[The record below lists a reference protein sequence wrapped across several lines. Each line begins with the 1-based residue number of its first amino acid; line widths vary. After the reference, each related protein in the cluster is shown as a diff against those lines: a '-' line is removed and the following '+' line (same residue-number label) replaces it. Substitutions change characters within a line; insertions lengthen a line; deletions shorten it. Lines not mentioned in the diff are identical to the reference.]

1 MEEKLPEIYTEEV
14 QEILSKPP
22 TGIIRNG
29 ITLIGIVIILLLFG
43 SWFIKYPDKITAPI
57 KVSTSQVPASLIA
70 KISGKISHLFVE
82 NNQNVR
88 ANEILAVIENNA
100 EYSHILLLDSLMS
113 SFDVNNDVM
122 LESISTQPALL
133 LGDLQSDFSQFQKSV
148 SDYLLFKSLNLIS
161 KKITALEKQLSLTE
175 QYYKRLS
182 DQSNLQ
188 GEDLQIAQS
197 EFRRDSVLF
206 SQKVLSAA
214 EFDKSRASL
223 IQRKQSFISSR
234 TNLSSTQIQKAQLEQ
249 QIVEMQ
255 LQQEDE
261 SRQYIQN
268 IQQSQKTLSNSIN
281 IWKNTYLVQSPID
294 GIVTFTNT
302 REVNQNVTSGD
313 VVMTVV
319 PKRKSELIGTIVL
332 PMQGAGKVKKG
343 QQINIKFDNF
353 PYMEYG
359 IVKGQVK
366 SISLVTTESNYIV
379 EVAFPNGLLTN
390 YKKSLQFSQEMS
402 GTAEIIT
409 DDLRLIERFLNPIN
423 SIIRNNQ

>member
-22 TGIIRNG
+22 AGIIRNG
-29 ITLIGIVIILLLFG
+29 ISLIGIVIILLLLG

-57 KVSTSQVPASLIA
+57 KVSTTQVPASLIA
-70 KISGKISHLFVE
+70 KTNGKITHLFVY
-82 NNQNVR
+82 NNQIVKKGD
-88 ANEILAVIENNA
+88 ILAVIENNA

-113 SFDVNNDVM
+113 SFDVNNDTI
-122 LESISTQPALL
+122 LECISTQPALL
-133 LGDLQSDFSQFQKSV
+133 LGELQSDFSQFQKSV
-148 SDYLLFKSLNLIS
+148 SDYLLFRSLNLIS
-161 KKITALEKQLSLTE
+161 KKIAALQKQLSLSE

-188 GEDLQIAQS
+188 GEDLQIAQN
-197 EFRRDSVLF
+197 EFRRDSILF

-214 EFDKSRASL
+214 EYDKSRASL
-223 IQRKQSFISSR
+223 IQRKQSYMSSR
-234 TNLSSTQIQKAQLEQ
+234 TNLSSTQIQKAQIEQ
-249 QIVEMQ
+249 QIVEME
-255 LQQEDE
+255 LQQANE
-261 SRQYIQN
+261 SKQYIQN
-268 IQQSQKTLSNSIN
+268 IQLSQKTLSNSIN
-281 IWKNTYLVQSPID
+281 IWKNTYLIQSPMD
-294 GIVTFTNT
+294 GKVTFTNT
-302 REVNQNVTSGD
+302 REVNQNMASGD

-319 PKRKSELIGTIVL
+319 PEKKSELVGTIVL
-332 PMQGAGKVKKG
+332 PMQGAGKVRQG
-343 QQINIKFDNF
+343 QQINIRFDNF

-359 IVKGQVK
+359 TVKGQVK

-409 DDLRLIERFLNPIN
+409 DDLRLIERFLNPIK
-423 SIIRNNQ
+423 SILKNQ

>member
-14 QEILSKPP
+14 HDILSKPP
-22 TGIIRNG
+22 SGIIRSG

-43 SWFIKYPDKITAPI
+43 SWFIKYPDKVTAPV
-57 KVSTSQVPASLIA
+57 KVSTSNVPASLVA
-70 KISGKISHLFVE
+70 KTSGKITHLFVV
-82 NNQNVR
+82 NNQNVS

-100 EYSHILLLDSLMS
+100 EYSHILLLDSLLS
-113 SFDVNNDVM
+113 SFDVNNDTM
-122 LESISTQPALL
+122 LESISMQPALL

-161 KKITALEKQLSLTE
+161 KKIAALQKQLSLTE
-175 QYYKRLS
+175 QYYTRLS

-197 EFRRDSVLF
+197 EFRRDSILF

-223 IQRKQSFISSR
+223 IQRKQSYMSSR
-234 TNLSSTQIQKAQLEQ
+234 TNLSSTQIQKAQIEQ
-249 QIVEMQ
+249 QVVEMQ
-255 LQQEDE
+255 LQQADE
-261 SRQYIQN
+261 SKQYIQS

-281 IWKNTYLVQSPID
+281 IWKNTYLIQSPID
-294 GIVTFTNT
+294 GKVTFTNT
-302 REVNQNVTSGD
+302 REVNQNVASGD

-319 PKRKSELIGTIVL
+319 PDKKSELVGTIVL
-332 PMQGAGKVKKG
+332 PMQGAGKVKQG

-353 PYMEYG
+353 PHMEYG
-359 IVKGQVK
+359 MVKGMVK

-379 EVAFPNGLLTN
+379 EVAFPDGLRTN
-390 YKKSLQFSQEMS
+390 YNQILNFSQEMS
-402 GTAEIIT
+402 GSAEIIT
-409 DDLRLIERFLNPIN
+409 DDLRLIERFLNPIK
-423 SIIRNNQ
+423 SILKNQ

>member
-22 TGIIRNG
+22 AGIIRNG
-29 ITLIGIVIILLLFG
+29 ISLIGIVIILLLLG

-57 KVSTSQVPASLIA
+57 KVSTTQVPASLIA
-70 KISGKISHLFVE
+70 KTNGKITHLFVY
-82 NNQNVR
+82 NNQIVKKGD
-88 ANEILAVIENNA
+88 ILAVIENNA

-113 SFDVNNDVM
+113 SFDVNNDTI
-122 LESISTQPALL
+122 LECISTQPALL
-133 LGDLQSDFSQFQKSV
+133 LGELQSDFSQFQKSV
-148 SDYLLFKSLNLIS
+148 SDYLLFRSLNLIS
-161 KKITALEKQLSLTE
+161 KKIAALQKQLSLSE

-188 GEDLQIAQS
+188 GEDLQIAQN
-197 EFRRDSVLF
+197 EFRRDSILF

-214 EFDKSRASL
+214 EYDKSRASL
-223 IQRKQSFISSR
+223 IQRKQSYMSSR
-234 TNLSSTQIQKAQLEQ
+234 TNLSSTQIQKAQIEQ
-249 QIVEMQ
+249 QIVEME
-255 LQQEDE
+255 LQQANE
-261 SRQYIQN
+261 SKQYIQN
-268 IQQSQKTLSNSIN
+268 IQLSQKTLSNSIN
-281 IWKNTYLVQSPID
+281 IWKNTYLIQSPMD
-294 GIVTFTNT
+294 GKVTFTNT
-302 REVNQNVTSGD
+302 REVNQNMASGD

-319 PKRKSELIGTIVL
+319 PEKKSELVGTIVL
-332 PMQGAGKVKKG
+332 PMQGAGKVRQG
-343 QQINIKFDNF
+343 QQINIRFDNF

-359 IVKGQVK
+359 TVKGQVK

-409 DDLRLIERFLNPIN
+409 DDLRLIERFLNPIT
-423 SIIRNNQ
+423 SILKNQ

>member
-1 MEEKLPEIYTEEV
+1 MTGVQTCALP
-14 QEILSKPP
+14 
-22 TGIIRNG
+22 
-29 ITLIGIVIILLLFG
+29 
-43 SWFIKYPDKITAPI
+43 
-57 KVSTSQVPASLIA
+57 
-70 KISGKISHLFVE
+70 IS
-82 NNQNVR
+82 
-88 ANEILAVIENNA
+88 
-100 EYSHILLLDSLMS
+100 
-113 SFDVNNDVM
+113 
-122 LESISTQPALL
+122 
-133 LGDLQSDFSQFQKSV
+133 
-148 SDYLLFKSLNLIS
+148 
-161 KKITALEKQLSLTE
+161 
-175 QYYKRLS
+175 
-182 DQSNLQ
+182 
-188 GEDLQIAQS
+188 
-197 EFRRDSVLF
+197 
-206 SQKVLSAA
+206 
-214 EFDKSRASL
+214 
-223 IQRKQSFISSR
+223 
-234 TNLSSTQIQKAQLEQ
+234 
-249 QIVEMQ
+249 
-255 LQQEDE
+255 
-261 SRQYIQN
+261 
-268 IQQSQKTLSNSIN
+268 
-281 IWKNTYLVQSPID
+281 YLVQSPID

>member
-14 QEILSKPP
+14 HDILSKPP
-22 TGIIRNG
+22 SGIIRNG
-29 ITLIGIVIILLLFG
+29 VTLIGIVIILLLAG
-43 SWFIKYPDKITAPI
+43 SWFIKYPDKVTAAI

-70 KISGKISHLFVE
+70 KTSGKITHLFVS
-82 NNQNVR
+82 NNQVVHKGD
-88 ANEILAVIENNA
+88 ILAVIENNA
-100 EYSHILLLDSLMS
+100 EYSDVILLDSLLLT
-113 SFDVNNDVM
+113 FDVNNDNA
-122 LESISTQPALL
+122 LENIALVPALL
-133 LGDLQSDFSQFQKSV
+133 LGDLQSDFTMFQKSV
-148 SDYLLFKSLNLIS
+148 SDYLLFRSLNLIS
-161 KKITALEKQLSLTE
+161 KKIAALQKQLSLTE

-197 EFRRDSVLF
+197 EFHRDSVLF
-206 SQKVLSAA
+206 AQKVLSAA
-214 EFDKSRASL
+214 EFDKSKASL